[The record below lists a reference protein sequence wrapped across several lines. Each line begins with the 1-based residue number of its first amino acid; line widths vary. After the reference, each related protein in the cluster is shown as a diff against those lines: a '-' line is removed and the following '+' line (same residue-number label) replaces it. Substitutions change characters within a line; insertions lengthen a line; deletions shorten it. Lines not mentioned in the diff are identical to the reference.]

1 MIRTRHISQQRLFSG
16 SMPLFDL
23 ATIDQFGL
31 GWVWFWGI
39 SHSYFSFLTITLCL
53 FLAFCDRL
61 CNIVI
66 YLVLHF
72 PGYYW
77 HQSSYFSNDSMKLN
91 VWDEVSLFKCVS
103 TIHYLSWDAF
113 MDWVNFF
120 VTGSKSCF
128 KALLIFFTEEA
139 MILPS
144 FMFFTWKSKPF
155 MLRVIWLMYTLHN

>member
-1 MIRTRHISQQRLFSG
+1 MWKGGRLKSRDPHPTLFSAEVVFRINAPFWSG
-16 SMPLFDL
+16 NHWSN
-23 ATIDQFGL
+23 
-31 GWVWFWGI
+31 WVMLSLILGI
-39 SHSYFSFLTITLCL
+39 SHSHFSFLTITLCL

-91 VWDEVSLFKCVS
+91 VWDDVSLFKCVS

-113 MDWVNFF
+113 MDWVIFLSQAPRVVLRLFRFF
-120 VTGSKSCF
+120 SPRRQWFCHLLCFSLESRNLSC
-128 KALLIFFTEEA
+128 
-139 MILPS
+139 
-144 FMFFTWKSKPF
+144 
-155 MLRVIWLMYTLHN
+155 

>member
-1 MIRTRHISQQRLFSG
+1 MKGRPFEVAWSAPDTFLIRGCFQDQCPF
-16 SMPLFDL
+16 FDL
-23 ATIDQFGL
+23 ATIDLIGL

-103 TIHYLSWDAF
+103 TIHYLSWEAF
-113 MDWVNFF
+113 MGWVIFLSQAPRVVLRLFRFF
-120 VTGSKSCF
+120 SPRRQWFCHLLCFSLESRNLSC
-128 KALLIFFTEEA
+128 
-139 MILPS
+139 
-144 FMFFTWKSKPF
+144 
-155 MLRVIWLMYTLHN
+155 